1 MLDTKD
7 RPRTTTAMPRLDR
20 LREVGEQGR
29 PEMVVV
35 IGLVALVSMAF
46 GFVLGLLF

>member
-1 MLDTKD
+1 MLDTKE
-7 RPRTTTAMPRLDR
+7 RPRVGAAVRIDRAMGD
-20 LREVGEQGR
+20 QGR

-46 GFVLGLLF
+46 GFLLGLLF

>member
-1 MLDTKD
+1 MLDTKE
-7 RPRTTTAMPRLDR
+7 RLQTAGAPRSLHRA
-20 LREVGEQGR
+20 REASDQGR
-29 PEMVVV
+29 PEMVLV